1 MEQELLTLAEQL
13 GSSPVILLRFVLLDL
28 WFCVW
33 CFVDRCLSFCPFSF
47 GHCVV
52 CPSSFGH
59 CVVCPFSFGHCV
71 VCPFSF
77 GHCVVC
83 PSIYT
88 IFITPLKS
96 SNNRFMVFISPYS
109 ISHFV
114 HGYWTRIFVCLCH
127 NRITIRRFLFSI
139 ICCACIVAFF

>member
-1 MEQELLTLAEQL
+1 MKQELLTLAEQL

-47 GHCVV
+47 GY
-52 CPSSFGH
+52 
-59 CVVCPFSFGHCV
+59 
-71 VCPFSF
+71 
-77 GHCVVC
+77 CVVC

-88 IFITPLKS
+88 IFITHLVS
-96 SNNRFMVFISPYS
+96 SNNRFLVFISPYS

-114 HGYWTRIFVCLCH
+114 HEY
-127 NRITIRRFLFSI
+127 
-139 ICCACIVAFF
+139 